1 MASAQPFRILD
12 LPLELRFEILSYLLP
27 SQSDISTPVSWDER
41 YGWDTWDPKD
51 PTPCPGILLVN
62 RQLYHEGISCLY
74 AINSFHVTVTPTRC
88 SFLNDENLVIYWL
101 HRQPRFRY
109 DAMKEFVIKIQ
120 SGDIPWTVDNL
131 RNELI
136 RLCRCF
142 HFNNVHFRK
151 LRIEFPEPLGPLRED
166 YWGMTWEHTW
176 SDAWDAAEPK
186 DWDLVPDV
194 FEDDEGGF
202 VTHHE
207 TAAYRKGTPS
217 TFAWILCVFATLP
230 ALADQCIIKVPDS
243 LQDKTHMLEI
253 AQHYE
258 KVLDGRVEISEKE
271 EWCLKAD
278 AFDVSHDGCGASYD
292 CGCQICMKM
301 SKARWK
307 QQMLYR
313 LEDFSWS
320 VRRWPH
326 LLWPGWAWDKPGP
339 YSCWET
345 CQCGRCSLNIPEHV
359 LQDRPRLYGVPIS
372 AGGQGWWTNVCEY
385 PRCFWGSWMKQDEE
399 WGDWK
404 DDFVER
410 LRGHWVDEFPH
421 LTLFAKVGIVVVG
434 LGSTLWEKVFGS
446 RKSQEDELGW

>member
-278 AFDVSHDGCGASYD
+278 AFDIGGLFLVSPQVAPS
-292 CGCQICMKM
+292 
-301 SKARWK
+301 
-307 QQMLYR
+307 
-313 LEDFSWS
+313 
-320 VRRWPH
+320 
-326 LLWPGWAWDKPGP
+326 
-339 YSCWET
+339 
-345 CQCGRCSLNIPEHV
+345 SLAGVGMGQAGTLFV
-359 LQDRPRLYGVPIS
+359 LGDLLYGVPIS